1 MAAMDLVS
9 SCKDKLAYFR
19 IKELKDVLGQLG
31 LAKQGKKQ
39 DLVDRIMAVLSD
51 EQVSKSHLWGRRSSI
66 GKEGVAK
73 IIDDTY
79 RKMQSPG
86 ATDLATRSNSG
97 SDFNHVNPRPDVD
110 DSYKMDMKVRCPC
123 GNSLI
128 TETMIKCEDPRCST
142 WQHIGCVIIPEKPM
156 DGVSPVPPSDFY
168 CEMCRIN
175 RADPFWVTISYP
187 LLPMKLSACGVAA
200 DGTNTAQTMEK
211 TFNLTRVDKEMLQ
224 RSEFD
229 LQIWCILLND
239 KVPFRIQWPQHAD
252 LQVNAVPVRTTNRP
266 GSQMLGLNGRDDGPA
281 ITTCSQEGI
290 NKILLSSCD
299 PRVFCLGI
307 RIAKKRTLQQVLN
320 MIPSEANGELFEDAL
335 ARVCR
340 CIGGGTNKDDADSDS
355 DLEVVAESVTVN
367 LRCPMSGSR
376 INIAGRFKPCV
387 HMGCF
392 DLETFIEMNQR
403 SRKWQCP
410 ICMKNYSLENIIIDP
425 YFNRI
430 TSLMRSCG
438 EDVTEIDVKPDGSW
452 RAKSEGESRVLAQWH
467 LPDGSLCASPTVEV
481 KPNLEIFKQIKQEGT
496 SEGHTGLKLGIKK
509 NRNGIWE
516 VNKPEDLSPSPGN
529 YMVEKYENP
538 CQNVIAM
545 SSSATGSYRDGEDP
559 SVNQDG
565 GGPVEFSLNNS
576 HELNS
581 FPLNFDVVYDVNR
594 IPAAPTKDADVI
606 VLSDSDEDN
615 ITLISP
621 ENGYDTGP
629 TGANGITF
637 STNQPGISEGMQEDL
652 GLGTSG
658 TSCLRLFSNGED
670 FEMPL
675 WPLQAGPQTGNGFQL
690 FETETDVPATLADG
704 HSSFGCATMNGHA
717 LAPDG
722 ALGESSQVQDLSTSR
737 SNTEMND
744 GTLVDNPLAF
754 DSDDPSL
761 QIFLPSGPA
770 GVPMQPDMSDLTE
783 IPNGTRSD
791 DWISLSLAGG
801 GGKNDIVSAN
811 ALNSRQN
818 FPMKESRMESLAN
831 AASLLKNVDNLADNV
846 TSNSKRS
853 DHSFSHPRQQ
863 RSVRPRLYLS
873 IDTDSD

>member
-1 MAAMDLVS
+1 MAAVDLVS
-9 SCKDKLAYFR
+9 GCKDKLAYFR

-39 DLVDRIMAVLSD
+39 DLVDRILAVLSD
-51 EQVSKSHLWGRRSSI
+51 EQVSKAQLWGRRSSI

-97 SDFNHVNPRPDVD
+97 SDFNHPKPNQEVD
-110 DSYKMDMKVRCPC
+110 DSYQTGKVRCVC
-123 GNSLI
+123 GNSLM
-128 TETMIKCEDPRCST
+128 TESTIKCEDLRCST
-142 WQHIGCVIIPEKPM
+142 WQHVGCVIIPEKPM
-156 DGVSPVPPSDFY
+156 DGVLPDPPTSFY
-168 CEMCRIN
+168 CEICRIN
-175 RADPFWVTISYP
+175 RADPFWVTMSYP

-200 DGTNTAQTMEK
+200 DGTSIPQTTER
-211 TFNLTRVDKEMLQ
+211 TFNLTRVEREMLL

-239 KVPFRIQWPQHAD
+239 KVPFRMQWPQYAE
-252 LQVNAVPVRTTNRP
+252 LQVNATQVRTTNRP
-266 GSQMLGLNGRDDGPA
+266 GSQMLGINGRDDGA
-281 ITTCSQEGI
+281 TITTCSREGI
-290 NKILLSSCD
+290 NKILLSICD

-307 RIAKKRTLQQVLN
+307 RIAKKRTKQQVQN
-320 MIPSEANGELFEDAL
+320 MIPSEANGERFEEAL

-340 CIGGGTNKDDADSDS
+340 CIGGGTTKEDTDSDS
-355 DLEVVAESVTVN
+355 DLEVVADSVTVN

-376 INIAGRFKPCV
+376 IKIAGRFKPCV

-410 ICMKNYSLENIIIDP
+410 ICLKNYSLENVIIDP

-430 TSLMRSCG
+430 TSLMRNCG

-467 LPDGSLCASPTVEV
+467 LPDGSLCPSAEV
-481 KPNLEIFKQIKQEGT
+481 KPKLEIFKPIKQEGT
-496 SEGHTGLKLGIKK
+496 SEGHTLKIGIKK

-516 VNKPEDLSPSPGN
+516 VSKPEELSNSPGN
-529 YMVEKYENP
+529 YLVDKYDNP
-538 CQNVIAM
+538 RQNVIAM
-545 SSSATGSYRDGEDP
+545 SSSGTGSYRDGEDP
-559 SVNQDG
+559 SVNQEG
-565 GGPVEFSLNNS
+565 GGPSDFSPVNNG
-576 HELNS
+576 HEQT
-581 FPLNFDVVYDVNR
+581 FPLSFGAPYNVNR
-594 IPAAPTKDADVI
+594 IPAAQSKDADVI

-621 ENGYDTGP
+621 ENGYEADP
-629 TGANGITF
+629 VGANGITF
-637 STNQPGISEGMQEDL
+637 SANQPGISEGMQGEL

-658 TSCLRLFSNGED
+658 TSCLRLFSNGVED

-675 WPLQAGPQTGNGFQL
+675 WPLQPGSQAGNGFQL
-690 FETETDVPATLADG
+690 FETETDVPSALADG
-704 HSSFGCATMNGHA
+704 HSSFGCAPMNGYT
-717 LAPDG
+717 LASDG
-722 ALGESSQVQDLSTSR
+722 AFGETSRIRDLPTSR
-737 SNTEMND
+737 SNSEMN
-744 GTLVDNPLAF
+744 GTLVDNPLALGN
-754 DSDDPSL
+754 DDPSL

-770 GVPMQPDMSDLTE
+770 GVPMQADLGDHTE
-783 IPNGTRSD
+783 IPNGARSD

-801 GGKNDIVSAN
+801 GGKNDIVPTS
-811 ALNSRQN
+811 ALNSKQD
-818 FPMKESRMESLAN
+818 FGMEEDRMETLAN
-831 AASLLKNVDNLADNV
+831 TASLLKSVDNNLTDNV
-846 TSNSKRS
+846 ISNHKRS
-853 DHSFSHPRQQ
+853 DNFFSHPRQQ

>member
-1 MAAMDLVS
+1 MAAVDLVS
-9 SCKDKLAYFR
+9 GCKDKLAYFR

-39 DLVDRIMAVLSD
+39 DLVDRILAVLSD
-51 EQVSKSHLWGRRSSI
+51 EQVSKAQLWGRRSSI

-97 SDFNHVNPRPDVD
+97 SDFNHTKPNQEVD
-110 DSYKMDMKVRCPC
+110 DSYPMEKFRCLC
-123 GNSLI
+123 GSSLT
-128 TETMIKCEDPRCST
+128 TESTIKCEDLRCST
-142 WQHIGCVIIPEKPM
+142 WQHVGCVIIPEKPM
-156 DGVSPVPPSDFY
+156 DGVLPAPPTSFY
-168 CEMCRIN
+168 CEICRIN
-175 RADPFWVTISYP
+175 RADPFWVTMSHP

-200 DGTNTAQTMEK
+200 DGTSIIQTTER
-211 TFNLTRVDKEMLQ
+211 TFNLTRVEREMLQ

-239 KVPFRIQWPQHAD
+239 KVPFRMQWPQYTE
-252 LQVNAVPVRTTNRP
+252 LQVNANSVRTTNRP
-266 GSQMLGLNGRDDGPA
+266 GSQMLGINGRDDGA
-281 ITTCSQEGI
+281 TITTCSREGI

-307 RIAKKRTLQQVLN
+307 RIAKKRTKQQVLN
-320 MIPSEANGELFEDAL
+320 MIPSEANGERFEEAL

-340 CIGGGTNKDDADSDS
+340 CIGGGTTKEDADSDS
-355 DLEVVAESVTVN
+355 DIEVVADSVTVN

-376 INIAGRFKPCV
+376 IKTAGRFKPCV

-410 ICMKNYSLENIIIDP
+410 ICLKNYSLENIIIDP

-430 TSLMRSCG
+430 TSLMRNCG

-467 LPDGSLCASPTVEV
+467 LPDGSLCPPATAEV
-481 KPNLEIFKQIKQEGT
+481 KPKLEVFKAIKQEGT

-516 VNKPEDLSPSPGN
+516 VSKPEELSNSPGN
-529 YMVEKYENP
+529 HLVEQYDNP
-538 CQNVIAM
+538 RQNVIAM

-559 SVNQDG
+559 SVNQEG
-565 GGPVEFSLNNS
+565 GGPFDFSPFNNGL
-576 HELNS
+576 EQNS
-581 FPLNFDVVYDVNR
+581 FPVSFDAQYDVNR
-594 IPAAPTKDADVI
+594 IPVAPSKDADVI

-621 ENGYDTGP
+621 ENGYETGP
-629 TGANGITF
+629 VGTNGITF
-637 STNQPGISEGMQEDL
+637 SANQAGISEGMQGDL

-658 TSCLRLFSNGED
+658 TSCLRLFSNGVED
-670 FEMPL
+670 FEMPP
-675 WPLQAGPQTGNGFQL
+675 WPLQPGSQAGNGFQL
-690 FETETDVPATLADG
+690 FDTETDVPAALADG
-704 HSSFGCATMNGHA
+704 HSFGCTPMNGHT
-717 LAPDG
+717 LASDG
-722 ALGESSQVQDLSTSR
+722 ALGETSRIRDLPTSR
-737 SNTEMND
+737 SNSELN

-754 DSDDPSL
+754 GNDDPSL

-770 GVPMQPDMSDLTE
+770 GVPMQADLSDHIE
-783 IPNGTRSD
+783 FPNGARSD

-801 GGKNDIVSAN
+801 GGKNDIVPTN
-811 ALNSRQN
+811 ALNSRQD
-818 FPMKESRMESLAN
+818 FAMEEDRMETLAN
-831 AASLLKNVDNLADNV
+831 TASLLKSVDNNLTDNV
-846 TSNSKRS
+846 TSNHKRS
-853 DHSFSHPRQQ
+853 ENFFTHQRQQ
-863 RSVRPRLYLS
+863 RSVKSRLYLS